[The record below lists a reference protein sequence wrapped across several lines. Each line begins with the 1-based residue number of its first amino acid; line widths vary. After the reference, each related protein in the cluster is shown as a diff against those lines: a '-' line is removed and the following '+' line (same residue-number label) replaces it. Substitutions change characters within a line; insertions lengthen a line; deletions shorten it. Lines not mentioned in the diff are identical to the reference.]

1 MNGTSRLYRST
12 SERMLGGVAAGLGNY
27 FKIDANIVRLI
38 WLVLTLAT
46 GGGLA
51 LIYLALW
58 LLLPTATS
66 MATDVNGVIR
76 ENLND
81 MGAQFTNFTGIRIN
95 NGGNSGN
102 GGNMGNAQPPSTPAE
117 TSTTANSGST
127 VNQPQITHVPQAIAS
142 SQSRQGAGP
151 MPMILI
157 GIGVFLLLANTGF
170 FHGIH
175 GGFWWPFLMIMF
187 GARMLTRR

>member
-27 FKIDANIVRLI
+27 FKIDANIVRLV
-38 WLVLTLAT
+38 WLVLALVT
-46 GGGLA
+46 GGGFA

-58 LLLPTATS
+58 LLLPTATTT
-66 MATDVNGVIR
+66 ATDVNGIIH

-81 MGAQFTNFTGIRIN
+81 MGAQFANFTGIRIN
-95 NGGNSGN
+95 NGGN
-102 GGNMGNAQPPSTPAE
+102 GGNMGNTQSSSTPAE
-117 TSTTANSGST
+117 TGTAANSGPT
-127 VNQPQITHVPQAIAS
+127 VNQPQMTHVPQAVAS
-142 SQSRQGAGP
+142 AQSRQGAGP
-151 MPMILI
+151 MPMVLI

-170 FHGIH
+170 FHGMH
-175 GGFWWPFLMIMF
+175 GGFWWPFLMILF